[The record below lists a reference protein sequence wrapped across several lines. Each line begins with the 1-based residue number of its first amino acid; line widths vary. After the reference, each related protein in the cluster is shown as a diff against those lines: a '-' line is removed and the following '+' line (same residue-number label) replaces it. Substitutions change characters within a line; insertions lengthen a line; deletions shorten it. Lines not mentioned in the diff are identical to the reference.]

1 VVVDASVW
9 ISRVIRSEPFHEAS
23 RTWLIRQS
31 RSGIGIAVPSLA
43 LPEVGGAL
51 ARRTGEPVES
61 RAALAWIT
69 RIPSLRVIDLD
80 QPLVDHATQLA
91 IDLRLRGA
99 DAVYVALAARLSLPL
114 VTWDQELLE
123 RAASRIEVRT
133 PEPG

>member
-1 VVVDASVW
+1 M
-9 ISRVIRSEPFHEAS
+9 
-23 RTWLIRQS
+23 IRQS

-51 ARRTGEPVES
+51 ARRTGDPVES

-69 RIPSLRVIDLD
+69 RIPSLRVIELD

-91 IDLRLRGA
+91 IDLCLRGA
-99 DAVYVALAARLSLPL
+99 DAVYVALAARLAVPL
-114 VTWDQELLE
+114 VTWDLE
-123 RAASRIEVRT
+123 VLDRAASRIEVRT